1 MKKYFAGSLQ
11 IRDEE
16 KYYTDDFIK
25 FYDEKN
31 NELSIDDLSNWAI
44 WINSPWSQ
52 VHERYKIVCNCESA
66 YVEMDKNEP
75 TWKCEYSIIGYDG
88 VCAIVVGYGNT
99 EVEALEECK
108 KHFDYLQE
116 TYNKEDE
123 SF

>member
-1 MKKYFAGSLQ
+1 MQ

-25 FYDEKN
+25 FCDEKD

-66 YVEMDKNEP
+66 YVEMDKNEL
-75 TWKCEYSIIGYDG
+75 TWKCEYFIIGYDG
-88 VCAIVVGYGNT
+88 ICAIVVGYGNT

-116 TYNKEDE
+116 NYNKENK
-123 SF
+123 SL